1 MAGEA
6 IKHLMVA
13 IIALLIPI
21 TAMAEGECQQDRQ
34 KFCKDE
40 TKANVGAC
48 LEHMDE
54 LSEACKAMREARVL
68 GSPKSD
74 ETSPD
79 PASAQGS
86 GNPASTEAKPSPAVE
101 QPNADHA
108 PSQAG
113 SQILIKIN
121 PSRTVAC
128 AFHRRTLPFSM
139 IWS

>member
-1 MAGEA
+1 MAGKA

-48 LEHMDE
+48 LDQHMGE
-54 LSEACKAMREARVL
+54 LSEACKAMREGRVL
-68 GSPKSD
+68 GSPTND
-74 ETSPD
+74 EASPN
-79 PASAQGS
+79 PPSAQGS
-86 GNPASTEAKPSPAVE
+86 GNPASAEAKPSPAVE

-108 PSQAG
+108 PS
-113 SQILIKIN
+113 
-121 PSRTVAC
+121 
-128 AFHRRTLPFSM
+128 
-139 IWS
+139 